1 VVVIVAIVIALLVR
15 NRGRE
20 RHARQANELRTHAAA
35 QSTDV
40 EQAQREAAARQAA
53 ADQAAEEAQLAQ
65 SRAEE
70 AQRESLHAEARQE
83 DTLREADRLDP
94 GVDHTS
100 TDYEPGDVTPPRR
113 QA

>member
-1 VVVIVAIVIALLVR
+1 MTWRVEVLD
-15 NRGRE
+15 GRVE
-20 RHARQANELRTHAAA
+20 RELNELRTQAAG

-40 EQAQREAAARQAA
+40 EQTQRQAAARQAA

-65 SRAEE
+65 ARAEE
-70 AQRESLHAEARQE
+70 ARHELLQTEAQRE

-94 GVDHTS
+94 NVDHS
-100 TDYEPGDVTPPRR
+100 SDDYQPGDVTPPRS